1 METRK
6 APQEQQKSRVS
17 IPARM
22 VYTIEQKHLEDYL
35 EDVDRYRV
43 CIEGMAA
50 VVDMLD
56 TGRLHHE
63 SEKLIEDQQGNIAT
77 GLAVILAVCA
87 TEMRIDME
95 VFRRDNLADSEGGVQ

>member
-6 APQEQQKSRVS
+6 AQEQQKSRVS
-17 IPARM
+17 IPARR
-22 VYTIEQKHLEDYL
+22 IRSIDHEHLENYL
-35 EDVDRYRV
+35 ENVDRCRT

-77 GLAVILAVCA
+77 GLAVLLAVCA

-95 VFRRDNLADSEGGVQ
+95 VFRRDGFADNEGGIQ